1 MQILRPRKLI
11 DGSIM
16 YPKRGW
22 EPPPPIP
29 GYTRKSNDP
38 RSADAW
44 VFIPDWN
51 SCEYRKEYIV
61 QRKGCRCETLVYKCQ
76 QESQIGLQV
85 NTDICETCKLKNE

>member
-1 MQILRPRKLI
+1 MQTLRPRKLA

-29 GYTRKSNDP
+29 GYTRKSHNP
-38 RSADAW
+38 KSADAW

-51 SCEYRKEYIV
+51 ACKYRKELIV
-61 QRKGCRCETLVYKCQ
+61 NREGCQCETMVYECQ
-76 QESQIGLQV
+76 HKSKVGLRV
-85 NTDICETCKLKNE
+85 NTPICDGCKLTNE